1 MQDLEYLNV
10 AINNI
15 TIVQGLD
22 RCESLAHLDLS
33 LNFVP
38 VGGLAALADL
48 AALPHFRR
56 LSLLGNPC
64 ARWKDYRPFVICM
77 LPKLEQLV
85 TDDGARARV
94 ACGCMA
100 GDDCHKLERAEP
112 HPT

>member
-1 MQDLEYLNV
+1 MNV

-15 TIVQGLD
+15 TTVQGLD
-22 RCESLAHLDLS
+22 RCESLAHLDIS

-48 AALPHFRR
+48 AALPHLRR

-64 ARWKDYRPFVICM
+64 ARWKDYRPFVIST